1 MVPGITYFTSTHLP
15 LRDKAHEISN
25 RTIRILTTTKT
36 SVTLVAAKSPRRGY
50 RMSNGAAEELPMYDL
65 VRVRALAVEGSLQ
78 GGSLLEVLHTVQNN
92 LGYLDEN
99 AIPTIADVLN
109 LSKAEVQGVIS
120 FYRDFHENPRAA
132 TVVKL
137 CRAEACQAV
146 GAERLVAYASKR
158 LGVAV
163 GESSV
168 DGQIG
173 LEQVFCLGNCALGP
187 SGMIDDRLIGLLD
200 EAKLDSHLDPL
211 LRSGG

>member
-1 MVPGITYFTSTHLP
+1 MNGTAEEPAMY
-15 LRDKAHEISN
+15 DEN
-25 RTIRILTTTKT
+25 RVR
-36 SVTLVAAKSPRRGY
+36 TL
-50 RMSNGAAEELPMYDL
+50 AAEG
-65 VRVRALAVEGSLQ
+65 VRL
-78 GGSLLEVLHTVQNN
+78 GGSLLDVLHMVQND
-92 LGYLDEN
+92 LEYLDERVVP
-99 AIPTIADVLN
+99 IIADMLN
-109 LSKAEVQGVIS
+109 LSKAEVRGVIS
-120 FYRDFHENPRAA
+120 FYRDYREKPPAA

-158 LGVAV
+158 LGIAI
-163 GESSV
+163 GESSA

-187 SGMIDDRLIGLLD
+187 SGMIGDRLIGRLD